1 MGSRGKSL
9 ALATAVF
16 VAVAF
21 VGFRPLFTRWND
33 LPTYGGGDVPAM
45 ALADRN
51 LNVWILGWVAHAL
64 STDPAR
70 LFDGN
75 ILHPARDTIAG
86 SENMLAHAPFTV
98 PVLLA
103 TGNSAYVLKIMM
115 FESIVLTALAAWLVI
130 RHHARDDAAA
140 TLAGVLLTLSPWR
153 YEPSGVHAGVAA
165 EPQYLGFQ
173 FLPLALLATAIW
185 FERGTRLAWLGIAAA
200 VALQALASFYL
211 GYVTFA
217 ILPVYAAV
225 LAWQATRPGDGPPRV
240 AAGAPSVPRGS
251 APASAMRR
259 LVGVA
264 GAMMLAGALVVPAAL
279 PYLRLR
285 RSGVVPSYDV
295 EFVARLSAP
304 PWSYLA
310 PSGLRL
316 VGPIAAAV
324 AVVLG
329 IARVAQAV
337 GLLPREERSRAA
349 RAGEAAAWAMLAG
362 GLVLAWGPYQDL
374 PGGLRVPLPF
384 GFLWRFVPGFSAM
397 RGAGRFVVVL
407 SLACSL
413 LAGYAIASLRT
424 RLGRAR
430 WPLSAS
436 LAGAA
441 LLLAAR
447 HPVPTEPSGI
457 GADAA
462 PAYRFLAARPPG
474 EALLELPAK
483 AGEDDLRGLTVDSQ
497 YMLAST
503 VHWQPLLN
511 GYTAYE
517 APSRYV
523 LAAIAQRLPAP
534 DALARMLSLV
544 DLRWVLVH
552 GARLSPEQRAAFAAG
567 TPGLRE
573 TIRDGDDVLYEVVA
587 ARAPGRAG
595 DLDRI
600 EAAASLEGT
609 PRRALD
615 EGCRR
620 GSIGIQLPVGGVFHR
635 FAKER
640 LRATIA
646 NAGDCTWPALGAGD
660 RGLVMLEY
668 AWLDDADRVVVTG
681 TPGRLG
687 RDVPAGTTIEEPLF
701 VLTPRPGT
709 ARRLRVTLRQQGE
722 KEAIAGWE
730 APVEVSAKRA
740 LAGGLPAPGIAP
752 PPG

>member
-1 MGSRGKSL
+1 MARTGKSL
-9 ALATAVF
+9 AVAATVF
-16 VAVAF
+16 FAVAF

-33 LPTYGGGDVPAM
+33 LPTYGGGGVPAM

-86 SENMLAHAPFTV
+86 SENMLAHVPFTV

-115 FESIVLTALAAWLVI
+115 FESIVLTAFAAWLVV

-140 TLAGVLLTLSPWR
+140 ILAGVLLTLSPWR

-173 FLPLALLATAIW
+173 FLPLALLAAALW
-185 FERGTRLAWLGIAAA
+185 FERGRRLAWLGIALA

-217 ILPVYAAV
+217 ILPFYAVA
-225 LAWQATRPGDGPPRV
+225 LAWQSARPADASDRAPEVSRITPGESVGRGAT
-240 AAGAPSVPRGS
+240 AF
-251 APASAMRR
+251 RR
-259 LVGVA
+259 LAGVA
-264 GAMMLAGALVVPAAL
+264 GAMLLAAALVVPAAL

-295 EFVARLSAP
+295 DFVARLSAP
-304 PWSYLA
+304 PWNYLA

-316 VGPIAAAV
+316 VGPVAALVAIALGV
-324 AVVLG
+324 ARL
-329 IARVAQAV
+329 AQAA
-337 GLLPREERSRAA
+337 GLLAREERA
-349 RAGEAAAWAMLAG
+349 RSARTGEAAAWVMLAA
-362 GLVLAWGPYQDL
+362 GLILAWGPYQEI
-374 PGGLRVPLPF
+374 PGGWRLPLLF

-413 LAGYAIASLRT
+413 LAGYAVASART
-424 RLGRAR
+424 WLGRAQR
-430 WPLSAS
+430 PAAAL
-436 LAGAA
+436 LALAA

-462 PAYRFLAARPPG
+462 PAYRFLSRRPPG

-483 AGEDDLRGLTVDSQ
+483 AGEDDLRGLAVDSQ

-534 DALARMLSLV
+534 DALARMQSLV

-552 GARLSPEQRAAFAAG
+552 GARLSPAQRAAFATG

-573 TIRDGDDVLYEVVA
+573 VL
-587 ARAPGRAG
+587 R
-595 DLDRI
+595 
-600 EAAASLEGT
+600 
-609 PRRALD
+609 
-615 EGCRR
+615 
-620 GSIGIQLPVGGVFHR
+620 
-635 FAKER
+635 
-640 LRATIA
+640 
-646 NAGDCTWPALGAGD
+646 
-660 RGLVMLEY
+660 
-668 AWLDDADRVVVTG
+668 
-681 TPGRLG
+681 
-687 RDVPAGTTIEEPLF
+687 
-701 VLTPRPGT
+701 
-709 ARRLRVTLRQQGE
+709 
-722 KEAIAGWE
+722 
-730 APVEVSAKRA
+730 
-740 LAGGLPAPGIAP
+740 
-752 PPG
+752 